1 MKVFAKGLTTKQTKR
16 IEQLEKQQTVG
27 TLSVDE
33 QNELTTLLANNQ
45 SLLQAE
51 GNGEAGTSN
60 VSKTA
65 TVTLI
70 GMQAG
75 TNPNE
80 IKLIV
85 DEASSALLGK
95 RATDAFGNAVTNG
108 ENVRAITV
116 GAIGLCDRM
125 LVKNGQGVAHYF
137 NKYFFGKG
145 KTLAVVIGITKA
157 EIGKNF
163 VDKRNN
169 ETRQFTK
176 NHNRYTLNEFEVPVE
191 VETVLEANGAKDVE
205 ASFIGARD
213 LPAAKTTP
221 TVAATGNDELAAMRA
236 TIARLEANLA
246 AKAIAGN

>member
-1 MKVFAKGLTTKQTKR
+1 MKVFAKGLQPKQQKR
-16 IEQLEKQQTVG
+16 LEQLEKQLNVG
-27 TLSVDE
+27 TLSVEE
-33 QNELTTLLANNQ
+33 QQELDTLVSTNQ

-51 GNGEAGTSN
+51 GNDEAGTSN

-95 RATDAFGNAVTNG
+95 RKTDAFGNRINDG
-108 ENVRAITV
+108 ENIRAITV

-125 LVKNGQGVAHYF
+125 LVKHSIGAAHYF

-145 KTLAVVIGITKA
+145 KTLTVVIGITQA
-157 EIGKNF
+157 EAGKNY
-163 VDKRNN
+163 VDRRDNS
-169 ETRQFTK
+169 TK
-176 NHNRYTLNEFEVPVE
+176 AFRENHNRYTLNEFEIPAE
-191 VETVLEANGAKDVE
+191 IEAVLEANGTLDIEK
-205 ASFIGARD
+205 SFAGAREYSA
-213 LPAAKTTP
+213 PKATP
-221 TVAATGNDELAAMRA
+221 IVATTGNDELAAMRA

-246 AKAIAGN
+246 AKAIAGQ